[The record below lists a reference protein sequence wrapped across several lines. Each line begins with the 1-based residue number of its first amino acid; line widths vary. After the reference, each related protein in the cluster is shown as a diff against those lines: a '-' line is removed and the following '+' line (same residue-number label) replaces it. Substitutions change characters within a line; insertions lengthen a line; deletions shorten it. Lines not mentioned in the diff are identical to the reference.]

1 MASTVAAQPKSN
13 KPGIGA
19 WSRRLRSGDEIAWA
33 ITVLFATSVLA
44 VTALIIW
51 ELWAGS
57 AASREKFGFSFLTS
71 RLWNPVT
78 DEYGAYPF
86 VYGTVLTSVIALVI
100 SVPTGVGAAIYL
112 AEMATGKWSDALT
125 FLVELLAAVE
135 DRKSVV

>member
-1 MASTVAAQPKSN
+1 MASTVAAQPHSD
-13 KPGIGA
+13 KPGV
-19 WSRRLRSGDEIAWA
+19 SSVVRRLRGGDEVAWI

-51 ELWAGS
+51 ELWDGS

-86 VYGTVLTSVIALVI
+86 VYGTVLTSVLALI
-100 SVPTGVGAAIYL
+100 
-112 AEMATGKWSDALT
+112 
-125 FLVELLAAVE
+125 
-135 DRKSVV
+135 

>member
-1 MASTVAAQPKSN
+1 MASTVAAQPKSD
-13 KPGIGA
+13 KPGLSTL
-19 WSRRLRSGDEIAWA
+19 SRRLRSGDEIAWA

-57 AASREKFGFSFLTS
+57 AASREKFGFSFLSS

-86 VYGTVLTSVIALVI
+86 VYGTVLTSVLALII
-100 SVPTGVGAAIYL
+100 SVPTGVGAAI
-112 AEMATGKWSDALT
+112 
-125 FLVELLAAVE
+125 
-135 DRKSVV
+135 